1 MKQLHIVQSIDA
13 GFGGLGLAALRYAE
27 AVAEAGAEVFLFVAV
42 RGGGELQYGEASGR
56 FSVIGASTI
65 LGGMSGSGFAS
76 QLRALLKFF
85 ENNQVDIVHVHGVWS
100 PILAAATYMAT
111 SRGIRLVVSPH
122 GCLEPWALG
131 HRKFKKRIAL
141 ALYQRRILKNSSML
155 IATAKQELESI
166 RRLGILNPV
175 AVLPNGVDLNFSRV
189 ERSSGFPRNILFLS
203 RVHPVKGVK
212 DLILAWKKVRQPGWK
227 IIIAGPDE
235 LGHTEELKALI
246 RAEELELDFEFLGLV
261 VGEKKER
268 CFAEADLFVLP
279 TYSENF
285 GIAVAEALA
294 RGVPV
299 ITTTGAPWEE
309 LVVHD
314 CGWWVRP
321 GVEGIS
327 SALASAMSV
336 SRSALAEM
344 GERGM
349 RLVEENYSW
358 AKIGRSALGAS
369 EWVIAHNETPPFI
382 DQVI

>member
-1 MKQLHIVQSIDA
+1 
-13 GFGGLGLAALRYAE
+13 
-27 AVAEAGAEVFLFVAV
+27 
-42 RGGGELQYGEASGR
+42 
-56 FSVIGASTI
+56 
-65 LGGMSGSGFAS
+65 
-76 QLRALLKFF
+76 
-85 ENNQVDIVHVHGVWS
+85 
-100 PILAAATYMAT
+100 
-111 SRGIRLVVSPH
+111 
-122 GCLEPWALG
+122 
-131 HRKFKKRIAL
+131 
-141 ALYQRRILKNSSML
+141 ML